1 MKKIDFKWAKESQKD
16 DDNPPQNTPGPHLPF
31 EDEASMTTGAIGN
44 VDQRYGEKFIWLI
57 IDTPR
62 MKYSL

>member
-1 MKKIDFKWAKESQKD
+1 MKKIDFKWTKKSQKD

-31 EDEASMTTGAIGN
+31 EDEASMTTG

-62 MKYSL
+62 IKYSL